1 MEVLES
7 KVLVKEIGEYDFNPI
22 ESERALILLK
32 VSDNRYQIFNIDH
45 LAPGTR
51 LDSTKIDYKNYNS
64 YHAAKEAFDGEIE
77 Y

>member
-1 MEVLES
+1 MQ
-7 KVLVKEIGEYDFNPI
+7 GNPY
-22 ESERALILLK
+22 SYLNDTRQ
-32 VSDNRYQIFNIDH
+32 YQIFNIDH

-51 LDSTKIDYKNYNS
+51 LDSTKVDYKNYNS